1 MPRKS
6 RIDAPGA
13 LHHIIVRGIEKKAI
27 FKDAQDRKNF
37 LDRLDK
43 VLKETSTACYAWAL
57 MPNHVHLLLRT
68 GLAPISHVMQRLLT
82 GYAQQFNRRHKRH
95 GHLFQ
100 NRYKSFL
107 CEEEPYLL
115 ELVSYIHL
123 NCLRAGIVEDM
134 KTLNSYPYCGHAA
147 IMGKLKYDWQ
157 DSDYVLRLF
166 GKRAYDARRSYFK
179 FISKKK
185 YQGRRPQGRRPDLV
199 GGGLIRSVGGWSALM
214 SQKSDGVRIM
224 GDERILGSSDF
235 VESVLQRANE
245 DYEQRTRILA
255 KGPDLDALIDYI
267 AKYFKIDAQSLCTA
281 TKQPVISRARAL
293 LCYFAVFKLMMQG
306 AEVARRL
313 SVSPSSVSKSAAR
326 GRADTLVKVIEKI
339 CFKA

>member
-13 LHHIIVRGIEKKAI
+13 LQHLIVRGIEKKAI
-27 FKDAQDRKNF
+27 FKDAQDRENF
-37 LDRLDK
+37 LGRLGK
-43 VLKETSTACYAWAL
+43 VLKETATSCYAWAL

-68 GLAPISHVMQRLLT
+68 GLAPVSHVMQRLLT

-100 NRYKSFL
+100 NRYKSIL
-107 CEEEPYLL
+107 CEEEPYLF

-123 NCLRAGIVEDM
+123 NCFRAGIVEDM
-134 KTLNSYPYCGHAA
+134 KTLNAYPYCGHAV
-147 IMGKLKYDWQ
+147 IMGRLKYDWQ
-157 DSDYVLRLF
+157 DSDYILRLF
-166 GKRAYDARRSYFK
+166 GKTVGVARRSYFK
-179 FISKKK
+179 FVSRKKH
-185 YQGRRPQGRRPDLV
+185 QGRRPDLV

-214 SQKSDGVRIM
+214 SQKSEGERIM
-224 GDERILGSSDF
+224 SDERILGSSDF
-235 VESVLQRANE
+235 VENVLQKANE

-255 KGPDLDALIDYI
+255 KGQDLDTLIECI
-267 AKYFKIDAQSLCTA
+267 SAYFKIDAQSLRTG

-293 LCYFAVFKLMMQG
+293 LCYFATNKLMMRG

-313 SVSPSSVSKSAAR
+313 SISPSSVSKSAAR
-326 GRADTLVKVIEKI
+326 GRVDALVKEIEKN
-339 CFKA
+339 CFNA